1 MNQNLKQGINRIL
14 EDNELSKKFSEAKTL
29 REKYE
34 IASPYLNNVSFEEFE
49 REMHTGVQSLSV
61 DELEEVAGGKDLPK
75 NVKNYLNKI
84 SSVAGMIAN
93 FLPDVFPGVNSNTV
107 GRAIRKAVVQA
118 TNTLAFAES
127 IEEVVE
133 AVVEG
138 TLQGLKTGK
147 IITKDQKEKFA
158 NVIKT
163 LVGSGLF

>member
-1 MNQNLKQGINRIL
+1 MNQNFKQAINKIL

-29 REKYE
+29 QEKYE
-34 IASPYLNNVSFEEFE
+34 IASPYLNNVSFEEFKS
-49 REMHTGVQSLSV
+49 EMNSGVQSISV
-61 DELEEVAGGKDLPK
+61 DELEEVSGGKALPK

-93 FLPDVFPGVNSNTV
+93 FLPDVFPGVDSNTV
-107 GRAIRKAVVQA
+107 GRAIRKSVTQA

-147 IITKDQKEKFA
+147 IITKDQKEKFG
-158 NVIKT
+158 NVVKT
-163 LVGSGLF
+163 LAGSGLF